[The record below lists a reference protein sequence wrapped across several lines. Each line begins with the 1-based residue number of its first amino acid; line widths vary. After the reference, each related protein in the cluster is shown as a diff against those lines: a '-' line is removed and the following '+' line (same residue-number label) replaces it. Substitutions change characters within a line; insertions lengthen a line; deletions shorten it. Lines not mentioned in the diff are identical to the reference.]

1 MPLTDAQITR
11 KVGQLRRTEGKVYA
25 PLKYFRGL
33 ETLKEVETRYK
44 KMLKRDYTKFRT
56 DEGRKTKTSS
66 YTQKF
71 RKRYP
76 GVKSLPDIAKATGI
90 PLKTVKTIYNRGLAA
105 WRTGHRPG
113 ASPQAWGYARVHS
126 FATKG
131 KTYYT
136 ADKPFIYSLY
146 HSALIFLCI
155 FTTLFL
161 IRIVNQPLRV
171 QIVPAIFIIIWQIPC
186 TTWNDFIYLN
196 LIVIRFWATIHIF
209 KSFMKILDPFF

>member
-1 MPLTDAQITR
+1 MLKLLEKLGNCVER
-11 KVGQLRRTEGKVYA
+11 KVKSMHPSNISGGLRLSRR
-25 PLKYFRGL
+25 LKLVTRRCSS
-33 ETLKEVETRYK
+33 ETTAGFK
-44 KMLKRDYTKFRT
+44 T

-71 RKRYP
+71 RKRY
-76 GVKSLPDIAKATGI
+76 GSDVKSLPDIAKATGI

-136 ADKPFIYSLY
+136 ADKD
-146 HSALIFLCI
+146 
-155 FTTLFL
+155 
-161 IRIVNQPLRV
+161 LR
-171 QIVPAIFIIIWQIPC
+171 
-186 TTWNDFIYLN
+186 
-196 LIVIRFWATIHIF
+196 
-209 KSFMKILDPFF
+209 

>member
-1 MPLTDAQITR
+1 MALTDAQITK
-11 KVGQLRRTEGKVYA
+11 KVGELRRTKGKIYA

-33 ETLKEVETRYK
+33 QTLSNVETRYK

-71 RKRYP
+71 RKMYP
-76 GVKSLPDIAKATGI
+76 GVKSLPEISKATKI
-90 PLKTVKTIYNRGLAA
+90 PLKTLQTIYNRGLAA

-126 FATKG
+126 FVMKG

-136 ADKPFIYSLY
+136 AD
-146 HSALIFLCI
+146 AD
-155 FTTLFL
+155 
-161 IRIVNQPLRV
+161 LR
-171 QIVPAIFIIIWQIPC
+171 
-186 TTWNDFIYLN
+186 
-196 LIVIRFWATIHIF
+196 
-209 KSFMKILDPFF
+209 K